1 MRRLN
6 LKLMLSTHDT
16 LKTKHSKKLLHKV
29 SQIWQITQV
38 TRPFDGLRDFT
49 LVFQRVASDAAWQQ
63 FALFVDELK
72 QKLSVFVINVFD
84 SEFAETAIFFAL
96 LTNIRITEKFYIIST
111 SRHLGYYFFLFDDVI
126 FLILN

>member
-1 MRRLN
+1 MQRLN
-6 LKLMLSTHDT
+6 AKLT
-16 LKTKHSKKLLHKV
+16 LLHTIPSKLNPQKKLLHKV

-38 TRPFDGLRDFT
+38 TRPSDGLRDFT
-49 LVFQRVASDAAWQQ
+49 LVFQRVARDAAGQQ

-84 SEFAETAIFFAL
+84 AEFAETAIFFAL